1 MRELCQEMDA
11 YQRKYH
17 QYSVNI
23 TYSSRLML
31 RMFFAAKKFYSIVR
45 DNVSR
50 RSVLI
55 LFYG

>member
-17 QYSVNI
+17 QYNVNI
-23 TYSSRLML
+23 TYSSRLAL
-31 RMFFAAKKFYSIVR
+31 RLFFAAKKFYSVVR

-50 RSVLI
+50 RSAVMDQ
-55 LFYG
+55 